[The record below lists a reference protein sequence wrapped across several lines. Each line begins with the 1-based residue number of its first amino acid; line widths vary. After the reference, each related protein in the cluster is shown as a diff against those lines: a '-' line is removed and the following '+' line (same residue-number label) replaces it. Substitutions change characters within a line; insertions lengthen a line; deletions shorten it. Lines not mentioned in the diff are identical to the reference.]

1 MFVFQMP
8 GMELHEDLRRGAH
21 GAGPSDR
28 GFGLVF
34 TAVFLAIGL
43 WPLTKGAPVR
53 VPALVISGVLL
64 VLSLVFPRVLHPLN
78 RVWTLFGLLL
88 SRITTPIVT
97 TLIFVLLFVPAGIV
111 MRLLGKD
118 LLRLRHDSALPSYWI
133 ERLPPG
139 PPAGTMVDQF

>member
-1 MFVFQMP
+1 
-8 GMELHEDLRRGAH
+8 MELHEDLRRGGH

-34 TAVFLAIGL
+34 AAAFLAIGL
-43 WPLTKGAPVR
+43 WPLKKGLPVKLT
-53 VPALVISGVLL
+53 ALL
-64 VLSLVFPRVLHPLN
+64 VSGAFLALSLVFPRILHPLN

-97 TLIFVLLFVPAGIV
+97 TVIFGLLFVPAGLV

-118 LLRLRHDSALPSYWI
+118 LLRLRLDSGLPSYWI
-133 ERLPPG
+133 ERVPPG
-139 PPAGTMVDQF
+139 PPAGTMADQF

>member
-1 MFVFQMP
+1 MFAFQMP
-8 GMELHEDLRRGAH
+8 GTELHEDLRRGSH

-34 TAVFLAIGL
+34 TAAFLAIGL
-43 WPLTKGAPVR
+43 WPLKKGAPVR
-53 VPALVISGVLL
+53 VPALVVSGVFL
-64 VLSLVFPRVLHPLN
+64 VLCLVFPRILHPVN

-139 PPAGTMVDQF
+139 PPAGSMVDQF